1 MLFEGVDIFRVAI
14 EVLNGTRPPKPEG
27 AASLGFTSGLWEI
40 VEQCWLADGNARPTL
55 SAVLSC
61 LSDAALNWDDRREVV

>member
-1 MLFEGVDIFRVAI
+1 MPFPDVDMFGVAI
-14 EVLNGTRPPKPEG
+14 KVLNGTCPAKPED

-40 VEQCWLADGNARPTL
+40 VQQCWLAERNARPKL

-61 LSDAALNWDDRREVV
+61 LTDAAPGWADRGKVI